1 MNFWRF
7 SADKSEGEKHQGA
20 QFFGEKEAYFE
31 TLWVLPKVLPSSD
44 STHQEKIHHASSRER
59 VKTILKLLEH
69 SVLVNKDMPWGD
81 T

>member
-31 TLWVLPKVLPSSD
+31 TLWVLPKVLPSSH
-44 STHQEKIHHASSRER
+44 STHQGKKSIMLPAEKG
-59 VKTILKLLEH
+59 KKNH
-69 SVLVNKDMPWGD
+69 SEIARAFCSC
-81 T
+81 